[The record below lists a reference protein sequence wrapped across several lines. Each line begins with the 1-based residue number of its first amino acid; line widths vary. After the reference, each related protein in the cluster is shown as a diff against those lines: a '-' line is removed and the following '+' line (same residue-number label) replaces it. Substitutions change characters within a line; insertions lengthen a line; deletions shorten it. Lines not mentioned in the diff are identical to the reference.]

1 MNESPP
7 EHTQIVVIG
16 GGIMGCSTAYHLTK
30 NGCRDVIILLERG
43 KLTSGTTWQRFPAQA
58 TLEASCDSENVR
70 PRM

>member
-1 MNESPP
+1 MNKTLP
-7 EHTQIVVIG
+7 EPTQIVVIG
-16 GGIMGCSTAYHLTK
+16 GGVMGCSPAGYLTR